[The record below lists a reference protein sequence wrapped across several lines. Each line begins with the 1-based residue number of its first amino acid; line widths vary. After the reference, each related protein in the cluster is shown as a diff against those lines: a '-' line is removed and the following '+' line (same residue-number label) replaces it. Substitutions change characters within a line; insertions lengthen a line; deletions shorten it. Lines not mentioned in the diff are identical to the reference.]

1 MLSECL
7 TYKSKSTR
15 NRGIIPA
22 IIFAGWGTS
31 SPTHKWYKM
40 HYGNVRIKDF
50 FSLLFTSRAWLIVQ
64 WCMFCLWFYYLIFI
78 NEWMIQ
84 HWLFNARCMCPLL
97 CISHCLDDNRQPQML
112 LEIDHWPPDWSCYP
126 FLPRVSQRTSKI
138 TLIVMT
144 MMMYPLWPV
153 KHKQMYF
160 VNKSKRGHEQNWEII
175 WNLTSILWMW
185 MTNLLLFW
193 A

>member
-50 FSLLFTSRAWLIVQ
+50 FSFLFTSRAWLIVQ

-112 LEIDHWPPDWSCYP
+112 LEIDHWPPYWSCHP
-126 FLPRVSQRTSKI
+126 WASQS
-138 TLIVMT
+138 
-144 MMMYPLWPV
+144 P
-153 KHKQMYF
+153 
-160 VNKSKRGHEQNWEII
+160 KRKDEQNHADDDDVDEPWWPLAIEAPKKY
-175 WNLTSILWMW
+175 ILSKMLKQGQ
-185 MTNLLLFW
+185 TK
-193 A
+193 AS